1 MNGLVVSRTG
11 GISVVELPEPENYFK
26 TCGFRN
32 PEGFEERAA
41 WTVDGVTVKLYA
53 KTKGKA
59 HTENA
64 YEFPPPVEKS
74 LYFGRCLLVNP
85 GESLTADAWDAMY
98 ENLMGGFED
107 LHTDTEESDDE
118 VEGELTKE
126 GYEKDGFVV
135 SDSELE
141 EEPYV

>member
-1 MNGLVVSRTG
+1 MNGLVVTRTG
-11 GISVVELPEPENYFK
+11 AMSVVDLGEPADYYK

-53 KTKGKA
+53 KNKGKA

-64 YEFPPPVEKS
+64 YEFPPPVDNK
-74 LYFGRCLLVNP
+74 LYFGRCLLVGNA
-85 GESLTADAWDAMY
+85 LTVEAWDAMY
-98 ENLMGGFED
+98 ETLMGGFED
-107 LHTDTEESDDE
+107 LHTETESEE
-118 VEGELTKE
+118 EATGELTKD

-141 EEPYV
+141 EEPYVA